1 MYAKKTYFVFRNI
14 STCEVSV
21 LIEESSIKNPCEG
34 IVMRKAIIVWIF
46 GFLTFLAVLH
56 TFDAVLGLTV
66 GNTNLLLKLYP
77 FQNLLS
83 NMDIATYFWASVA
96 SAFILFGITC
106 AVAFHNPIEALINK
120 TLAEVELEENPGDHT
135 LESKAGVLE
144 MISDTLTSNSVVL
157 HSVKDDVNVV
167 RFEMSNLKTRLGKL
181 EEDLTRL
188 MKCPSCGKDIS
199 PDFKLCP
206 FCGELLHPHI
216 FVDTHQLQQISTKTS

>member
-1 MYAKKTYFVFRNI
+1 
-14 STCEVSV
+14 
-21 LIEESSIKNPCEG
+21 
-34 IVMRKAIIVWIF
+34 MRKAIVVWVL

-77 FQNLLS
+77 FKNLL
-83 NMDIATYFWASVA
+83 DGVDAATYFWVSLT
-96 SAFILFGITC
+96 STFILFGITC

-120 TLAEVELEENPGDHT
+120 TLAEVELEENPSDQT
-135 LESKAGVLE
+135 LESKASVLE

-167 RFEMSNLKTRLGKL
+167 RFEMSNLKTILDKL
-181 EEDLTRL
+181 EKDLPKL

-216 FVDTHQLQQISTKTS
+216 FVDTNQLQQISAKTS